1 MIFVAMG
8 RSDSGLLWDYLKMP
22 GLLSAFGADSSNLRA
37 WDTEYGAQSATVTQ
51 RLYSPLR
58 QV

>member
-22 GLLSAFGADSSNLRA
+22 GFLSAFGADSSNLRA
-37 WDTEYGAQSATVTQ
+37 WGY
-51 RLYSPLR
+51 
-58 QV
+58 